1 MKKRTPTREHF
12 NPRYD
17 TATSWLMGDLVSDPL
32 PMVIKSA
39 RHMTIITRTHYS
51 ISEDETGKQLIT
63 QTTFKEAEQGFITI
77 KGEQHK
83 IIWNAKDTPY
93 LLALQLRG

>member
-1 MKKRTPTREHF
+1 MKQ
-12 NPRYD
+12 Y
-17 TATSWLMGDLVSDPL
+17 TSTIKEPL
-32 PMVIKSA
+32 PQVLKTA
-39 RHMTIITRTHYS
+39 RNITVVTKTHYS
-51 ISEDETGKQLIT
+51 ISEDETGRQLIT